1 MSTVVK
7 QVFVNANIADIA
19 QFISGMDFPST
30 DFSVDGV
37 YDFIA
42 NSKTKLRL
50 RMNSSNPALYVVF
63 NGTEGT
69 AFVSGSTLSARILKT
84 ENGNVLSIAA
94 TNGELTPSTALNIIL
109 APATSTYDNSSGNV
123 LITTASSTGGTKMYA
138 HDTAAAPSSAEAP
151 ATPIVNSLNTVLY
164 KYCYSTSYFIPDG
177 VYGIRNTNV
186 TLTAGYYRLTLNDV
200 PYETIGY
207 LALKDE

>member
-1 MSTVVK
+1 MSTVIK
-7 QVFVNANIADIA
+7 QIFSAADLADFA
-19 QFISGMDFPST
+19 QFISNMDFPST
-30 DFSVDGV
+30 DFSVEGV

-50 RMNSSNPALYVVF
+50 RLNSSNLALYVVF
-63 NGTEGT
+63 NGTDSTTLTSGT
-69 AFVSGSTLSARILKT
+69 NISARILKT
-84 ENGNVLSIAA
+84 ENGNVLSFAG
-94 TNGELTPSTALNIIL
+94 TTTELTPNAASNVLL
-109 APATSTYDNSSGNV
+109 VPATSTYDNSAGTV
-123 LITTASSTGGTKMYA
+123 LITTGTGTNGTKMYA
-138 HDTAAAPSSAEAP
+138 PDTAAVPSTSENP
-151 ATPIVNSLNTVLY
+151 ATPILNSLNTVLY
-164 KYCYSTSYFIPDG
+164 KYCYSTSYFVPDG

>member
-1 MSTVVK
+1 MSTVIK
-7 QVFVNANIADIA
+7 QIFSVADLADFA
-19 QFISGMDFPST
+19 QFISNMDFPST
-30 DFSVDGV
+30 DFSVEGV

-42 NSKTKLRL
+42 NSKAKLRL
-50 RMNSSNPALYVVF
+50 KLNSSNLALYVVF
-63 NGTEGT
+63 NDTDST
-69 AFVSGSTLSARILKT
+69 TLVSGTNISARILKT
-84 ENGNVLSIAA
+84 ENGNVLSFAA
-94 TNGELTPSTALNIIL
+94 TTIELTPNAASNVLL
-109 APATSTYDNSSGNV
+109 VPATSTYDNSSGNV
-123 LITTASSTGGTKMYA
+123 LITTALATGGTKMYA
-138 HDTAAAPSSAEAP
+138 PDTTAAPNSAETP
-151 ATPIVNSLNTVLY
+151 ATPIANSLNTVLY

>member
-1 MSTVVK
+1 MSTVIK
-7 QVFVNANIADIA
+7 QVFSNNELADFA
-19 QFISGMDFPST
+19 QFISNMDFQST
-30 DFSVDGV
+30 DFSVEGV

-42 NSKTKLRL
+42 NTKTKLRL
-50 RMNSSNPALYVVF
+50 KLDSSKLALYIVF
-63 NGTEGT
+63 NDTEAAT
-69 AFVSGSTLSARILKT
+69 LVSGLNISARILKT
-84 ENGNVLSIAA
+84 ENGNVLSFSS
-94 TNGELTPSTALNIIL
+94 TTTELTPNTAFNVLL
-109 APATSTYDNSSGNV
+109 VPATSTYDNSAGTV
-123 LITTASSTGGTKMYA
+123 LITTAAAANGTKMYA
-138 HDTAAAPSSAEAP
+138 PDTAAVPSNSENP
-151 ATPIVNSLNTVLY
+151 ATPILNSLNTVLY

>member
-1 MSTVVK
+1 MPTIMK
-7 QVFVNANIADIA
+7 QIFINASLADIA
-19 QFISGMDFPST
+19 QFIGNMDFPST
-30 DFSVDGV
+30 DFSVEGV

-50 RMNSSNPALYVVF
+50 RMNSNNPALYVVF
-63 NGTEGT
+63 NGTEGPS
-69 AFVSGSTLSARILKT
+69 FVSGSTLSVRILKT
-84 ENGNVLSIAA
+84 ENGNVLSIASS
-94 TNGELTPSTALNIIL
+94 NGELTPSTALNIIL

-123 LITTASSTGGTKMYA
+123 LITTVSSTGGTKMYA
-138 HDTAAAPSSAEAP
+138 PDTAAAPSSAEAP

-164 KYCYSTSYFIPDG
+164 KYCYSTSYFVPDG

-186 TLTAGYYRLTLNDV
+186 TLTAGYYRLTLSDV

-207 LALKDE
+207 FALKDE

>member
-1 MSTVVK
+1 MSTIMK
-7 QVFVNANIADIA
+7 QLFINASLADIA
-19 QFISGMDFPST
+19 QFIGNMDFPNT

-50 RMNSSNPALYVVF
+50 RMISSNPALYVVF

-69 AFVSGSTLSARILKT
+69 SFVSGSTLSARILKT

-94 TNGELTPSTALNIIL
+94 TNGELTPNNALNIIL

-138 HDTAAAPSSAEAP
+138 PDTAAAPSLAEAP
-151 ATPIVNSLNTVLY
+151 ATPILNSLNTVLY